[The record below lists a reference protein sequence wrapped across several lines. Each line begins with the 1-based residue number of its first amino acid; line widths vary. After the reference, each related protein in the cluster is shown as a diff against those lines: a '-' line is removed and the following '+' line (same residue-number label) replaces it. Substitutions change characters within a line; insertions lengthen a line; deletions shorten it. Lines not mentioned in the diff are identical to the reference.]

1 MEIIQ
6 DRRGT
11 DDILEAMRC
20 FLENVAFWDSA
31 TGNVHVASRSKQFIA
46 QVRRMPLHELVA
58 IYPHGTVEDG
68 GEKLGYV
75 LYYHGEDL
83 DKDTGRDALAFGITA
98 LRLSLGGRRYLIKED
113 QSTRAEVVRGLVA
126 GNRKL
131 SEKAIRRAGSMG
143 WQLSGPVAA
152 IVAEHT
158 GSGDLAGAIAVLS
171 GWIRSRYPSAIQG
184 TVSDDLVV
192 VIQAEDHGWR
202 NRLEKELVE
211 YVGASDAR
219 GPFKIGVG
227 SAVSSMDI
235 RHSYSQ
241 AQEAIDMGQ
250 RMGQRSVV
258 FWEDMEVL
266 GIIGSIP
273 WDDRTRGFV
282 SGYMSGLRQ
291 ERNKDLTASLRAL
304 VRRSWNLKAAAEDL
318 SIHYN
323 TMRYRYDKIASITG
337 LRDDDPWARI
347 GLSLATLLDELS
359 ENMGRK

>member
-11 DDILEAMRC
+11 DDILEAMRG

-68 GEKLGYV
+68 GERLGYV

-83 DKDTGRDALAFGITA
+83 DKDTGKDALAFGITS
-98 LRLSLGGRRYLIKED
+98 LRLSLGGRRNLIGED
-113 QSTRAEVVRGLVA
+113 QQIRDEVVRGLIA
-126 GNRKL
+126 GNKKL

-158 GSGDLAGAIAVLS
+158 GAGDLSGAIGMLS
-171 GWIRSRYPSAIQG
+171 GWIRSRYPNAIQG
-184 TVSDDLVV
+184 TVNDNLVV
-192 VIQAEDHGWR
+192 VIQAEDQGWR
-202 NRLEKELVE
+202 NRLEKGLVE
-211 YVGASDAR
+211 YAGSSSSR
-219 GPFKIGVG
+219 GPFRIGVG
-227 SAVSSMDI
+227 SAVSPMDL
-235 RHSYSQ
+235 RHSHIQ
-241 AQEAIDMGQ
+241 AQEAIDIGQ

-273 WDDRTRGFV
+273 WDDRTRRFV
-282 SGYMSGLRQ
+282 SGYMSPLRQ
-291 ERNKDLTASLRAL
+291 EKNKDLIASLRAL

-323 TMRYRYDKIASITG
+323 TMRYRYDKIASLTG
-337 LRDDDPWARI
+337 ISDDDPLARI
-347 GLSLATLLDELS
+347 GLSLAVLLDEVS
-359 ENMGRK
+359 EDIGQR

>member
-11 DDILEAMRC
+11 EDILEAMRC

-75 LYYHGEDL
+75 LYYHGEDM

-113 QSTRAEVVRGLVA
+113 QSTRDEVVRGLVA

-143 WQLSGPVAA
+143 WQLSGPIAA

-211 YVGASDAR
+211 YVGASNAR

-291 ERNKDLTASLRAL
+291 EKNKDLTASLRAL

-323 TMRYRYDKIASITG
+323 TMRYRYDKIASITD
-337 LRDDDPWARI
+337 LRDDNPWARI